1 MAAQGEDPVTHANP
15 SPPVRLLIAEN
26 ENVVRETFG
35 GIVEREK
42 AFDLVATAATADEAV
57 IMASQYRPDVALVDV
72 NVPGGGGVRAAVGIR
87 TASPLTRVLA
97 VSAFSDPEVVSQMLQ
112 AGALGYFLRG
122 AAPADLVA
130 GLHRA
135 LEGQP
140 TVNGRAHDMS
150 AAPADLDVDAKV
162 RARWEQRGEQIRE
175 VIQGDRLSAV
185 YQPIFDLRDRRV
197 VGAEA
202 LARFGQD
209 SPRPTISWFREAED
223 ADLLAELELEAI
235 RRAISA
241 GSSLAA
247 PAFLSVNLSPKT
259 ILAGGLPQLVPRKLA
274 ARLVV
279 EIADHA
285 TVTDY
290 AAFARALAPL
300 RKAGVRLAVDDF
312 GSGASSLRH
321 VLLLAP
327 DIVKLDIKLT
337 RGIHL
342 DLGLQAIAAGLI
354 AFAQK
359 TGATVIAEGIETDSE
374 LYTLRALGADLG
386 QGYLLA
392 RPMVAGALKRFLGQ
406 AGSPARPGATVAPA
420 PVLPRNGTL
429 RAVR

>member
-1 MAAQGEDPVTHANP
+1 MTQLKAG
-15 SPPVRLLIAEN
+15 PPVRLLIAEN
-26 ENVVRETFG
+26 QNVVRETFG
-35 GIVEREK
+35 GIVETEK

-57 IMASQYRPDVALVDV
+57 IMASRYRPDVALVDV

-97 VSAFSDPEVVSQMLQ
+97 VSAFSDPETVSQMLQ

-140 TVNGRAHDMS
+140 ATDGRAHDMS
-150 AAPADLDVDAKV
+150 AAPAGRDVDEKV
-162 RARWEQRGEQIRE
+162 RARWQQHGDQIRE

-185 YQPIFDLRDRRV
+185 YQPIFDLRDRSV

-223 ADLLAELELEAI
+223 ADMLPELELEAI
-235 RRAISA
+235 RRAIGA

-247 PAFLSVNLSPKT
+247 PAFLSVNLSPRT
-259 ILAGGLPQLVPRKLA
+259 IMSGGLLSLIPRKLA
-274 ARLVV
+274 ERLVV
-279 EIADHA
+279 EIADQA
-285 TVTDY
+285 TVSDY
-290 AAFARALAPL
+290 GAFATALAPL
-300 RKAGVRLAVDDF
+300 RAAGVRVAVDDF

-321 VLLLAP
+321 VLMLSP

-359 TGATVIAEGIETDSE
+359 IGASVIAEGIETDSE
-374 LYTLRALGADLG
+374 LYTLRALGANLG

-392 RPMVAGALKRFLGQ
+392 RPMVAGALKRFLDRPGPS
-406 AGSPARPGATVAPA
+406 ARVGSPGTTVAP
-420 PVLPRNGTL
+420 VRNGKQGSA
-429 RAVR
+429 R